1 MKRTGTMETPGAVM
15 PRYVKGLGAKSR
27 TMFQSHMLMAKWPE
41 IVGRAIAANVHP
53 VRMDYHVLYLS
64 CSDSSWANEIR
75 LMQTDILEK
84 IADVAGEGFVK
95 ELHFLRPGL
104 RGFVAKGESDDAPEE
119 DEPDL
124 SGIELSAEESA
135 HAAEIASCIDD
146 EKLRK
151 KAERLA
157 GDAMKLRHHRCEEG
171 WLPCALCG
179 TLAEPVSGRAAV
191 RENKSTIERECNG
204 IEIDD
209 AVLCP
214 TCARRMKEKT
224 AYRVRQFL
232 MDIPWATYAQVK
244 AEIDCPSS
252 LVNDERA
259 SLVQRYTRRVKWGD
273 FTSMDAKMLVML
285 YRCVPPESLTDDM
298 MRRTLYKLRWSL
310 IHDEAFKPIKRY
322 DVIRLKGDK

>member
-41 IVGRAIAANVHP
+41 IVGQAIAANVHP
-53 VRMDYHVLYLS
+53 VRMTHHVLYLS

-84 IADVAGEGFVK
+84 IEDATGEGFVK

-104 RGFVAKGESDDAPEE
+104 RGFVAKCAGDDTPEE
-119 DEPDL
+119 EGPDI
-124 SGIELSAEESA
+124 SGIKLSAEESTQA
-135 HAAEIASCIDD
+135 SEMASCIGD
-146 EKLRK
+146 EKLRE

-157 GDAMKLRHHRCEEG
+157 GDVMKLRHLRREEG

-191 RENKSTIERECNG
+191 RENKSTIEHEYSG
-204 IEIDD
+204 IEMDD

-214 TCARRMKEKT
+214 SCARRMKEKT

-310 IHDEAFKPIKRY
+310 IHDETFKPIKRY